1 MKIGE
6 WIDKHWNEI
15 IMYGYLIILIV
26 VIILGI
32 VCVVGRIV
40 TVINSDIPA
49 WLKWQLLTR

>member
-15 IMYGYLIILIV
+15 IMYGYLIILMG
-26 VIILGI
+26 VIIWAVI
-32 VCVVGRIV
+32 SAIFRIV
-40 TVINSDIPA
+40 TVVNSDIPT